1 MEALDKKIEEMLSE
15 MENRVEAMHEHAST
29 AANLKDDVAS
39 LREGVRTV
47 ATTASDTCQALSD
60 ALNGFLET
68 HNAALLRDSS
78 AFGEV
83 AGKAGASLEAA
94 SNRASAAAEAFE
106 KNANSLVEALETKTS
121 ELAERAAAQ
130 EANSRAQIESTAAR
144 ASQAMKDA
152 TEAIHTQAEALISAS
167 QKNIE
172 TVEELKQ
179 VARELK
185 EVQETGLKNLEAALG
200 ERIHTTLEEKT
211 AEQRDM
217 IARKLEQ
224 QLNNFEKKSG
234 AELDKQLKKMAGETE
249 SSIQKSVNWA
259 TFAAIA
265 ASAGFL
271 VSLWGHFVGQ

>member
-39 LREGVRTV
+39 LRDGVRTV

-60 ALNGFLET
+60 ALKGFVET
-68 HNAALLRDSS
+68 HNAALSRDSS
-78 AFGEV
+78 AFGEA

-94 SNRASAAAEAFE
+94 SDRASAAAEAFE

-121 ELAERAAAQ
+121 ELAERASAQ
-130 EANSRAQIESTAAR
+130 EASSRAQIESAAAR
-144 ASQAMKDA
+144 ASQAMKEA
-152 TEAIHTQAEALISAS
+152 TEAIQAQAEALISAS

-172 TVEELKQ
+172 TVEELKLI
-179 VARELK
+179 ARELK

-224 QLNNFEKKSG
+224 QLNDFEKKSG
-234 AELDKQLKKMAGETE
+234 AGLDIQLKKMTWETE
-249 SSIQKSVNWA
+249 SSIQKSANWA
-259 TFAAIA
+259 TFAALA
-265 ASAGFL
+265 ASAGFV

>member
-47 ATTASDTCQALSD
+47 ATRANDTCQALSD
-60 ALNGFLET
+60 ALNGFIKT

-83 AGKAGASLEAA
+83 TGKAGASLEAA
-94 SNRASAAAEAFE
+94 SDRASAAAEAFE

-121 ELAERAAAQ
+121 ELAERASAQ

-152 TEAIHTQAEALISAS
+152 TETIQAQAEALISAS

-271 VSLWGHFVGQ
+271 VSLLGHFVGQ